1 MVKHLLITPQLNA
14 GYSLLKSDL
23 IEVHALESDKTPL
36 AHQFFTG
43 HILRLNAMNF
53 DIAAGVIIVYCMLSF
68 RVVCE
73 GEEVKEDR

>member
-1 MVKHLLITPQLNA
+1 MLL
-14 GYSLLKSDL
+14 
-23 IEVHALESDKTPL
+23 SDKTPL

-43 HILRLNAMNF
+43 HISRLNTMNV

-68 RVVCE
+68 RFRVVCE